1 MDGRDRSD
9 RVVDFGAVLD
19 EQLDELH
26 MAVVARLVNGQPVEV
41 VAFVDRMALVNE
53 LLGHLEVAFDA
64 SNVQLRLASQV
75 AL

>member
-9 RVVDFGAVLD
+9 RVVDFGAVFD

>member
-9 RVVDFGAVLD
+9 RVVDFGAVFD

-41 VAFVDRMALVNE
+41 VALVDRMALVDE

>member
-41 VAFVDRMALVNE
+41 VALVDRVALVDE

>member
-41 VAFVDRMALVNE
+41 VALVDRMALVDE